1 MDYLKMLACL
11 ILTVLM
17 GKWLHWYILKC
28 NTSSFH
34 SFCRICLKLNFL
46 YSSITMQNDTLN
58 FLPPSTSPPQRTN
71 FQNLHCSHQYSTNIF
86 FIIYMSIAISPS
98 QHCLITSTWN
108 KKLWYIL
115 HNRKNMTISSQRA
128 CRMYNGRANDS
139 SMCWHTFMP
148 HQQKIS
154 SDKIMGIHTVSD

>member
-28 NTSSFH
+28 NKGSFH

-58 FLPPSTSPPQRTN
+58 FLPPSTHPPPLLPKTTN
-71 FQNLHCSHQYSTNIF
+71 FQYLHCSHQYNTNIF
-86 FIIYMSIAISPS
+86 FITCMSTAISLC
-98 QHCLITSTWN
+98 QHCLITSTWK

-115 HNRKNMTISSQRA
+115 HNRKNMSLNFKPKGLQNVWWKGKWVIYVLT
-128 CRMYNGRANDS
+128 
-139 SMCWHTFMP
+139 H
-148 HQQKIS
+148 
-154 SDKIMGIHTVSD
+154 IHAPPSEDIFR

>member
-17 GKWLHWYILKC
+17 GKWLHWYILKS
-28 NTSSFH
+28 NTGSFH

-58 FLPPSTSPPQRTN
+58 LSPPPQNHQFSKPTLLSSVQYQYIFHNFHVDSNFTSPALLN
-71 FQNLHCSHQYSTNIF
+71 NLYIKE
-86 FIIYMSIAISPS
+86 
-98 QHCLITSTWN
+98 

-115 HNRKNMTISSQRA
+115 HNRENMTLNFKPKGLQNVWWQGQWVIYVLTHSHAPPAEHIFR
-128 CRMYNGRANDS
+128 
-139 SMCWHTFMP
+139 
-148 HQQKIS
+148 
-154 SDKIMGIHTVSD
+154 